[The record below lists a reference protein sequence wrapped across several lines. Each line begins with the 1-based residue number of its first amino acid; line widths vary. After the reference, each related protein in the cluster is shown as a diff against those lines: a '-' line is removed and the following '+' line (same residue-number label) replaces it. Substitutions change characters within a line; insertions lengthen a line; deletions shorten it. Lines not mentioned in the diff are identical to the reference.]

1 MARDLSYRRNQW
13 PAGVTLVELDD
24 RYAALR
30 IRPSGVGLRRKPG
43 GGEWEPVAV
52 TGVRRAALRRWVVT
66 ISRADGPDLVV
77 RPFRPGE
84 AGMPDVGRRVGRS
97 DGDADPETPDLGD
110 NPVAA
115 VLSFLY
121 ILAAV
126 VVFPI
131 GIAGL
136 VRRSRAARALQ
147 DQLQASMPSAAK
159 SATT

>member
-13 PAGVTLVELDD
+13 PAGVTLVALDD
-24 RYAALR
+24 RYAAIR
-30 IRPSGVGLRRKPG
+30 VRPSGVGLRRKPG
-43 GGEWEPVAV
+43 GGEWEAIVV
-52 TGVRRAALRRWVVT
+52 TGAKRGLRPWVLTV
-66 ISRADGPDLVV
+66 SRADGPDLVV

-97 DGDADPETPDLGD
+97 DPDDDAGAADLGD
-110 NPVAA
+110 NPVTA

-131 GIAGL
+131 GIASL
-136 VRRSRAARALQ
+136 VKSSRAARALR
-147 DQLQASMPSAAK
+147 DQLRAAVPASS
-159 SATT
+159 